1 MYLYTSTIIPF
12 IYVGTAQTER
22 VRFFQVFIKQWY
34 FKAIFFLQA
43 KTASVHCFCFALRF
57 HSDLEDGQVASGSSF
72 AALQVDVNGEYTY
85 YAKINR

>member
-34 FKAIFFLQA
+34 FKAIFSCKIEQRPCIV
-43 KTASVHCFCFALRF
+43 SVLLCD
-57 HSDLEDGQVASGSSF
+57 SILEDGQVASGSSF

-85 YAKINR
+85 

>member
-34 FKAIFFLQA
+34 FKAIFFFQDR
-43 KTASVHCFCFALRF
+43 TTSVHCFCFALRF
-57 HSDLEDGQVASGSSF
+57 NSDLENGQVASGSSY
-72 AALQVDVNGEYTY
+72 AALQVDVNGEYTL
-85 YAKINR
+85 